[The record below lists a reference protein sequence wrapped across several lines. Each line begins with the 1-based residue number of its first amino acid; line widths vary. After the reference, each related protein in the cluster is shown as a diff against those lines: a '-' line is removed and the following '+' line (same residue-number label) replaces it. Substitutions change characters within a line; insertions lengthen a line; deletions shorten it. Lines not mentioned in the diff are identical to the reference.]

1 MAMRT
6 KKEMTTTEQNAK
18 VSKGANV
25 ALWVGFSAMAGLSVS
40 GLFMKDVMQETCLHI
55 ALSLFCAAG
64 LVWAL
69 FVKK

>member
-25 ALWVGFSAMAGLSVS
+25 ALWVGFSAMAGFSVS
-40 GLFMKDVMQETCLHI
+40 GLFMKDGNQETCLHI
-55 ALSLFCAAG
+55 GLSLVCAAG

-69 FVKK
+69 FSKK